1 MAAARRPAVRFG
13 PATSPPSRFPQVNY
27 CDFATLLAALSAT
40 VASALSSAVAA
51 ALASTALSATLPAA
65 FSTALS
71 AALSSAVAA
80 ALAAAVAAALLPA
93 AAKHD
98 RPHPPRRAVGLAV
111 AAALSA
117 AVAAALTAAVA
128 AALLPAAAVGLTLPA
143 VPSVSPS
150 PSSVSLSPLRRPCR
164 RRRLGSVRVAFAAS
178 VRVAVAAAFLRFAIP
193 AADLTFAASIHVAV
207 AVAAVGLAFAAS
219 VLVAVAAA
227 AVGIAL
233 PAAVGR
239 VDFAASVRV
248 AVAASVRVAVAAAFL
263 RLALPAASS
272 LAVAVA
278 AIGLAFAASV
288 RVAVAASAVGFA
300 FVACSVRVALAA
312 VTIRHTHSL
321 HICKFFLMYTAV
333 QPLAISGQLKASTL
347 SPKPLCPALAAVL
360 FGAMAGVEAP
370 NPGAAEPVQRQ
381 HQQPLS
387 LILKTVPAGISKI
400 VLKWIPGEW
409 HLISRT
415 GSFNN
420 QVMSPLNVHVRG
432 LRQRPSDQPSRA
444 ICDPSTP
451 SRLGRGRPPPAAP
464 LTSPPR

>member
-1 MAAARRPAVRFG
+1 MAAARRPAARVG

-93 AAKHD
+93 AA
-98 RPHPPRRAVGLAV
+98 
-111 AAALSA
+111 
-117 AVAAALTAAVA
+117 
-128 AALLPAAAVGLTLPA
+128 LTLPA

>member
-1 MAAARRPAVRFG
+1 MAAARRPAARVG
-13 PATSPPSRFPQVNY
+13 PASRFPQVNY

-164 RRRLGSVRVAFAAS
+164 RRRLGSVAATATAS
-178 VRVAVAAAFLRFAIP
+178 ELAAGRARRRKAAATATRTEAATATRTEAAKSTRPTAAGRAIP
-193 AADLTFAASIHVAV
+193 T
-207 AVAAVGLAFAAS
+207 
-219 VLVAVAAA
+219 AAA
-227 AVGIAL
+227 ATATRTE
-233 PAAVGR
+233 AAKAR
-239 VDFAASVRV
+239 PTAATATATWIEAAKVRS
-248 AVAASVRVAVAAAFL
+248 AAGMAKRRKAAATAT
-263 RLALPAASS
+263 RTEAAK
-272 LAVAVA
+272 ATR
-278 AIGLAFAASV
+278 IGLAFAASV